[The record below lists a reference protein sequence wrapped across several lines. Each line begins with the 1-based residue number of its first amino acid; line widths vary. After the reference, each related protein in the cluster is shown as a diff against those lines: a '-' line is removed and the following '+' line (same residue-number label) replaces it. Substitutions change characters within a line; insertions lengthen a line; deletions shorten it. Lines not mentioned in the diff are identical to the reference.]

1 MYITVFIP
9 GVYLTLSCRKNIH
22 YNNGLFKKS
31 IISSFHRGWEE
42 AAKDLHLVLEGAC
55 HRIFNIYH
63 PVFGPISILVL
74 FLLTISLSSVL
85 LTYLRGQSQEGWWS
99 VSACFAFLFVS
110 SLILWLYAMKQAY
123 LWESCVFQKL
133 NQQAHWDIID
143 CSTSGLKRSHASL
156 FHSVLRK
163 VHK

>member
-1 MYITVFIP
+1 MYVIVFIP
-9 GVYLTLSCRKNIH
+9 GVYLILSCRKNIH
-22 YNNGLFKKS
+22 YTNGLWKS
-31 IISSFHRGWEE
+31 IISSLQRGWEK

-55 HRIFNIYH
+55 HHILSIYH
-63 PVFGPISILVL
+63 LILGPIPILVL

-99 VSACFAFLFVS
+99 DGACFGFLFVY
-110 SLILWLYAMKQAY
+110 SLFLWLYAMKQAC

-133 NQQAHWDIID
+133 NQQAHWNIID

>member
-1 MYITVFIP
+1 MYIIVFIP

-22 YNNGLFKKS
+22 YNNGLLES
-31 IISSFHRGWEE
+31 IISSFHRGLEK
-42 AAKDLHLVLEGAC
+42 AAKDLHLALEGAC
-55 HRIFNIYH
+55 PRISSIYH
-63 PVFGPISILVL
+63 PVLGPISILVL

-85 LTYLRGQSQEGWWS
+85 PTYLRGQSQEGWWS
-99 VSACFAFLFVS
+99 VSACFEFLFVY
-110 SLILWLYAMKQAY
+110 SLILWSYARNQAY

-133 NQQAHWDIID
+133 NRQAHWNIID
-143 CSTSGLKRSHASL
+143 WSTSGLKRSHASL